1 MAVLPSL
8 ATVADLA
15 TLLGRTFTTEQ
26 EQQAQALL
34 DQASSVVR
42 AYVRQDITKATTTDT
57 FVLRRLDP
65 LRDGYAGAVTLPQR
79 PIESVTSV
87 EIDGADTVYWW
98 LKQNELLLR
107 PWRWNY
113 PPAAHQP
120 PQVTITYTH
129 GWDPVPGDIQAIVM
143 QAVNRVLV
151 NPSQVRSE
159 TVGGESVTYLIPA
172 TGEALGVLLSKTEQ
186 KVLDR
191 YRRTAGSVRIGSVGC
206 STNSPW

>member
-1 MAVLPSL
+1 VLPSL

-42 AYVRQDITKATTTDT
+42 AYVRQDITRATTTDT
-57 FVLRRLDP
+57 FTMRRADP
-65 LRDGYAGAVTLPQR
+65 LVHRCGGVVTLPQR
-79 PIESVTSV
+79 PVVSITTVLADGV
-87 EIDGADTVYWW
+87 ETFDWW
-98 LKQNELLLR
+98 LDGSDLLVR
-107 PWRWNY
+107 AWAWDH

-120 PQVTITYTH
+120 PQVTVTYTH

-143 QAVNRVLV
+143 QAANRVLV
-151 NPSQVRSE
+151 NPSAIRSE

-172 TGEALGVLLSKTEQ
+172 TGEALGVLLSRTEM

-191 YRRTAGSVRIGSVGC
+191 YRRTAGTMQVRSR
-206 STNSPW
+206 W

>member
-1 MAVLPSL
+1 MPLPSL

-15 TLLGRTFTTEQ
+15 TLLGRTFTPGQ

-42 AYVRQDITKATTTDT
+42 SYVRQDITRATTTDT
-57 FVLRRLDP
+57 FTMRRADP
-65 LRDGYAGAVTLPQR
+65 LLHRCEGVVTLPQR
-79 PIESVTSV
+79 PIVDIATVLVNGV
-87 EIDGADTVYWW
+87 ETLDWW
-98 LKQNELLLR
+98 LDGGDLLLR
-107 PWRWNY
+107 AWSWDQ

-120 PQVTITYTH
+120 PQVTVTWTH
-129 GWDPVPGDIQAIVM
+129 GYDPVPGDIQAVVM
-143 QAVNRVLV
+143 QAANRVLV

-172 TGEALGVLLSKTEQ
+172 TGEALGVLLSRTEQ

-191 YRRTAGSVRIGSVGC
+191 YRRTAGSVRVRSR
-206 STNSPW
+206 